1 MKTVVT
7 GGSGFIGSHVVDK
20 LVAAGHDVVVFD
32 SLVRSLNPEAQ
43 YVEGD
48 VLDPSAATRAT
59 KGADVVF
66 HLAGMS
72 NVDVAALH
80 PLMTVKLNVEGTA
93 VIADAARDN
102 DARVVLASTVWVFG
116 AAAGEGTVD
125 ESAVIDLERSGH
137 LYTSTKLA
145 AEMVLH
151 SYAELYDLPFTILR
165 YGVPYG
171 PRMRDELVIA
181 KFVGKALRGEPL
193 TVAGDGSQTRNF
205 LYVEDLADAHVLALG
220 DEAVNQTFAVDG
232 TEAVSIR
239 QVAETVARLVGDVQ
253 VERVPGRSG
262 DFAGRPVDITHARE
276 VLGWSPT
283 TTFEQGVQRYLE
295 WLRAPEEPL
304 PVVTTD

>member
-1 MKTVVT
+1 VRAVVT

-20 LVAAGHDVVVFD
+20 LVAAGHEVVVFD
-32 SLVRSLNPEAQ
+32 ASVRSLNPAAR

-48 VLDPSAATRAT
+48 VLDARAVG
-59 KGADVVF
+59 KVLAGADVVF

-93 VIADAARDN
+93 VVAEAARN
-102 DARVVLASTVWVFG
+102 HGGVRVVLASTVWVFG
-116 AAAGEGTVD
+116 AAAGDGPVD
-125 ESAVIDLERSGH
+125 ETAVIDLTRSGH
-137 LYTSTKLA
+137 LYTSTKIA

-193 TVAGDGSQTRNF
+193 TVAGDGRQTRNF
-205 LYVEDLADAHVLALG
+205 ADAHVRALAP
-220 DEAVNQTFAVDG
+220 EAANRTFAVDG
-232 TEAVSIR
+232 AEAVSIR
-239 QVAETVARLVGDVQ
+239 KVAETVAGLVGDVT

-262 DFAGRPVDITHARE
+262 DFAGRPVDISAARD
-276 VLGWSPT
+276 VLGWWPATS
-283 TTFEQGVQRYLE
+283 FEDGVRRYVDWVRE
-295 WLRAPEEPL
+295 PEPELPL
-304 PVVTTD
+304 TAND